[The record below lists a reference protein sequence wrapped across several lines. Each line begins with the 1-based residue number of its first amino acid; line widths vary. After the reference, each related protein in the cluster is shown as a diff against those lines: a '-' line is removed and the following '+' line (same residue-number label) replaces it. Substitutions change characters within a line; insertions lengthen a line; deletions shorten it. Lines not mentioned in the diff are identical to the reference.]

1 MACISTV
8 SSGRW
13 RYTPFLF
20 PRGLLKMDIME
31 LATALQLSG
40 AIRRIDGTR
49 VDLATLVD
57 VLSRTFNVRINN
69 PE

>member
-1 MACISTV
+1 
-8 SSGRW
+8 
-13 RYTPFLF
+13 
-20 PRGLLKMDIME
+20 ME
-31 LATALQLSG
+31 LITALHLSG
-40 AIRRIDGTR
+40 AIRCIDGTR